1 MQSLVSLLRAAVASP
16 TRWREFLDQISVAAG
31 GEGAVLVAF
40 GTETERSIA
49 SRSLVPVINDWLAL
63 GSGQYTRR
71 PRYSGRPRFLTDLD
85 LFSKE
90 ELDKDAV
97 YVDFLRPRGLGWS
110 VGTSIQMASGDTLIL
125 TVQRAYAKGPVEGAV
140 VQQLD
145 ALRPDLIEALLLA
158 ERNSIERLGFLLDS
172 LQHVGVAAAAVG
184 PMGKIV
190 RANGHF
196 SRYQRVFGVTGGR
209 MLLTDPARAEMTK
222 VLRISASPEAGAQT
236 WSVAIP
242 GTIADPPTLVRVL
255 PLEDC
260 SYVFTGASALLVP
273 TALERQKAPNQQ
285 LLVTMFGL
293 TRAEARV
300 GSLLAAGIPAKV
312 IAQLQG
318 VTTHTIR
325 MQLKS
330 VYRKLGVRRQA
341 EVINMLAR
349 SPS

>member
-1 MQSLVSLLRAAVASP
+1 MKDADADRRRGSRQQMFGLLGDCCND
-16 TRWREFLDQISVAAG
+16 TLDADQ
-31 GEGAVLVAF
+31 
-40 GTETERSIA
+40 TT
-49 SRSLVPVINDWLAL
+49 
-63 GSGQYTRR
+63 
-71 PRYSGRPRFLTDLD
+71 
-85 LFSKE
+85 
-90 ELDKDAV
+90 ELD
-97 YVDFLRPRGLGWS
+97 
-110 VGTSIQMASGDTLIL
+110 
-125 TVQRAYAKGPVEGAV
+125 
-140 VQQLD
+140 
-145 ALRPDLIEALLLA
+145 
-158 ERNSIERLGFLLDS
+158 
-172 LQHVGVAAAAVG
+172 
-184 PMGKIV
+184 
-190 RANGHF
+190 
-196 SRYQRVFGVTGGR
+196 R